1 MTITG
6 TGFKSGVVV
15 KFGDTAGTVASATST
30 TLSVRTPASVAGVVV
45 VTVTNTDGGTAMRS
59 AGFTYI
65 AASTTGSPTVT
76 SFSPSFGPIAGGT
89 NVTVT
94 GTNFKS
100 GVIVRFGTLPGTVTS
115 IDGDQPRRAY
125 SGTG

>member
-1 MTITG
+1 M
-6 TGFKSGVVV
+6 
-15 KFGDTAGTVASATST
+15 
-30 TLSVRTPASVAGVVV
+30 
-45 VTVTNTDGGTAMRS
+45 TNTDGGTALRG

-65 AASTTGSPTVT
+65 ATSTASSPTVT

-100 GVIVRFGTLPGTVTS
+100 GAIVRFGALSGTVTS
-115 IDGDQPRRAY
+115 
-125 SGTG
+125 